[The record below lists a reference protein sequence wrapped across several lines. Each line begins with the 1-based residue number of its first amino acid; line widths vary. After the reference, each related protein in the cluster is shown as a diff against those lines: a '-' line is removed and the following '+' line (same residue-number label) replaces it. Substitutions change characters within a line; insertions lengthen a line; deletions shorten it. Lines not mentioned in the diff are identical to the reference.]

1 MPAHQARQLALNR
14 LRTLREPGGALLSVV
29 ISVPPDPA
37 GIRELPA
44 RIDHLVAAAHP
55 TVASGAAIRR
65 DHRRAVSHVV
75 QAGKTRARD
84 WFGKTI
90 ALVAAADGILEEVR
104 LPCVVP
110 DRATFGRRPY
120 LRLVLRSF
128 QQCRQYVVVVLDRRR
143 SWLFEFTGST
153 VHRARRLDGEGP
165 RAHRYAGWYG
175 LEEHRSRNHAHEL
188 AWRHYGSTI
197 AAVEKLSAPRGR
209 AVVVGGHADGIAEF
223 LSVLDPALRGK
234 VVGTFPID
242 PHTMT
247 PNGVRARAEIAMAR
261 HDAARW
267 QQVAE
272 ELAGWEAAGTAVQ
285 GLEPAARA
293 VSESRAG
300 LLVVRGDQMVPGWVC
315 ERCGALLAREATC
328 PNGDAPSYPVPDL
341 IDEMVVRV
349 LDDRGVVDLGPDEA
363 GGLTVA
369 VRLHRSVRAEP
380 EQRISA

>member
-1 MPAHQARQLALNR
+1 MPGHQARQLVLNR

-37 GIRELPA
+37 ELRELPA
-44 RIDHLVAAAHP
+44 RLDHLVTAAHP
-55 TVASGAAIRR
+55 AATSGAAVRR
-65 DHRRAVSHVV
+65 DRRRAVSHVV
-75 QAGKTRARD
+75 QAGKSRGRD
-84 WFGKTI
+84 WFGRTI
-90 ALVAAADGILEEVR
+90 ALVASVDGILEEVR

-120 LRLVLRSF
+120 LRHVLRSF
-128 QQCRQYVVVVLDRRR
+128 QQCRPYVVVVLDRRR
-143 SWLFEFTGST
+143 SWLFEFSGST

-175 LEEHRSRNHAHEL
+175 LEENRSRNHAHEL

-223 LSVLDPALRGK
+223 LSVLDPALRDK
-234 VVGTFPID
+234 IVGTFPID

-247 PNGVRARAEIAMAR
+247 PDGVRARAEIAMAR
-261 HDAARW
+261 HEAARW

-272 ELAGWEAAGTAVQ
+272 DLAGWEAAGVAVQ
-285 GLEPAARA
+285 GLEPSARA
-293 VSESRAG
+293 ISESQAG
-300 LLVVRGDQMVPGWVC
+300 LLVVRGEQMVPGWIC
-315 ERCGALLAREATC
+315 ERCGALLTRDAKC

-341 IDEMVVRV
+341 IDEMVARV
-349 LDDRGVVDLGPDEA
+349 LDDRGVVDLGPDER
-363 GGLTVA
+363 GGLSVA